1 MHQYKLVRLYTEKFA
16 KASLMFES
24 KVGAFLIGA
33 SEGILSGIKTLNL
46 LRNLQMEPIS

>member
-24 KVGAFLIGA
+24 KVGAFLSGA
-33 SEGILSGIKTLNL
+33 SYGDLSSINTLIFLHNL
-46 LRNLQMEPIS
+46 WMGQIS